1 MSWERVEEEKDAMT
15 NQEVFKKIEDFVSE
29 NLKGVPFDKGLPHLQ
44 KFVWNLG
51 KEVGKTGSEV
61 LMMYFDIK
69 SKEMKK

>member
-1 MSWERVEEEKDAMT
+1 MVMS
-15 NQEVFKKIEDFVSE
+15 FVSE
-29 NLKGVPFDKGLPHLQ
+29 NLKGVPFDNGLPHLQ

-51 KEVGKTGSEV
+51 EEVGKTGSEV